1 VSRWRRDGS
10 VPFAPETLIWALIP
24 FWIDNGQS
32 VNESYDTAQTK
43 LELAMAFR
51 ELGIA
56 WVWQPLSVQ
65 SVGALVAQMAAFHK
79 DRPAIAFNFC
89 DGVDSQGVP
98 GLSVVKALE
107 AAGIPFTGAGSEF
120 FEISTSKLRMKR
132 MFAAAGVPTAPFEEI
147 NGSVAGLCERVGT
160 PLLVKPDIS
169 SGSYGIS
176 LKSKACSDEELES
189 RRAMLRSGEYDR
201 AFSGIPLFAE
211 RFVTGPEFTVFV
223 VGDYRRPAGIQCL
236 TPAERVFDESIP
248 EPERFLSY
256 DRYWGFYKEEPPPP
270 AGKPFYRYARA
281 NACIAPGLGELAR
294 QAYCAVRGT
303 GYGRVDIR
311 MERSTGELFVLEV
324 NANCGVSDDDQ
335 TSCGCILRLDGIS
348 FPDLLRMIL
357 EESLVRHEA

>member
-1 VSRWRRDGS
+1 MTI
-10 VPFAPETLIWALIP
+10 APETLIWALIP
-24 FWIDNGQS
+24 FWIDNGQT

-43 LELAMAFR
+43 LELATAFR
-51 ELGIA
+51 DLGFA
-56 WVWQPLSVQ
+56 WVWQPLSLQ
-65 SVGALVAQMAAFHK
+65 SVGPMVTQLAAFHK

-98 GLSVVKALE
+98 GLSVVQALE
-107 AAGIPFTGAGSEF
+107 AARIPFTGANSEF

-132 MFAAAGVPTAPFEEI
+132 LFTAAGVPTAPFEELSE
-147 NGSVAGLCERVGT
+147 GSLKGVCERVGT

-176 LKSKACSDEELES
+176 LKSRASNDRELES
-189 RRAMLRSGEYDR
+189 RRAMLRNGEYDK
-201 AFSGIPLFAE
+201 AFHGVRLFAE

-223 VGDYRRPAGIQCL
+223 VGDYRRPAGIHCL
-236 TPAERVFDESIP
+236 TPAERIFADSIP

-256 DRYWGFYKEEPPPP
+256 DRYWGFYKEEPPP
-270 AGKPFYRYARA
+270 AGGTPFYRYARA
-281 NACIAPGLGELAR
+281 HPDIAPRLSELAR
-294 QAYCAVRGT
+294 AAYCAVKGN

-311 MERSTGELFVLEV
+311 MERATGELFVLEV

-357 EESLVRHEA
+357 EESLVRHGS